1 MPLFPSIFIATTA
14 ILSTL
19 TSAQPPVPVCCMGYA
34 HVDETTL
41 YIQGGLDSNRRAVSQ
56 FVALNLTAPFWDTS
70 SPPWFNPPVLQ
81 QSVSPTSSYHSMVA
95 AKDRRNLYVWDPLQ
109 PHLYWWTYNIGDKY
123 WGNSFVPLNV
133 TRQPGIRLG
142 VDLTLGDIYFS
153 AGIDNGTQMMKNTPG
168 ISGVTLTPM
177 PTNLMSV
184 PVIHES
190 FVWSIYRNSFLH
202 YGGRTMVGN
211 TSNPYLN
218 ELLLTSEWVPVVRFF
233 FYFCLGFRTSR

>member
-1 MPLFPSIFIATTA
+1 MRLLSSIFIATTT
-14 ILSTL
+14 ILSAL
-19 TSAQPPVPVCCMGYA
+19 TSAQPPAPVCCMGYA
-34 HVDETTL
+34 HVDETAL
-41 YIQGGLDSNRRAVSQ
+41 YIQGGLDSNRKAISQ

-70 SPPWFNPPVLQ
+70 SPPWFNPPVLHQ
-81 QSVSPTSSYHSMVA
+81 FVPPTSSYHSMVA
-95 AKDRRNLYVWDPLQ
+95 AKDRRNLYVWDALQ
-109 PHLYWWTYNIGDKY
+109 PHLCWWTYSIGDKF
-123 WGNSFVPLNV
+123 WGRSFVPLNI

-142 VDLTLGDIYFS
+142 VDLTLGDIYLS

-190 FVWSIYRNSFLH
+190 FVWSVYRNSFLH

-211 TSNPYLN
+211 TSNP
-218 ELLLTSEWVPVVRFF
+218 
-233 FYFCLGFRTSR
+233 